1 MHLHRYIYSHI
12 HLLFIYITYIF
23 KHNIIIHT
31 LYTTY
36 LYIYIYIIWINI
48 WLSYKPWW
56 ILWVSNPISTI
67 SICSKHTCKHKWFDQ
82 QNKTYIYIEI
92 YVWINIYILSIGFVW
107 YIFWIPHWM
116 SKSMVKHCMEHVQ
129 ETWPFIGSYVGQC
142 HGMIWSMV
150 GHKPNRPGMASIWSS
165 PNKSRNGSLACCKPN
180 SSDLLVAPHRWSSPE
195 WQVALATMAHP
206 GCRSTGQ
213 WYWWYHPGHWSWCLL
228 PCCGLEPG
236 HWPGVFHLWSFQ
248 ACGQMGPLPYPLAF
262 GSME

>member
-1 MHLHRYIYSHI
+1 MHLHRYIYRHI
-12 HLLFIYITYIF
+12 HLLFIYISYIF
-23 KHNIIIHT
+23 KHNIIIHK
-31 LYTTY
+31 LYNIFIY
-36 LYIYIYIIWINI
+36 RNIYILYGSIYNYHLNHDRFYEFQILSEQFPYVQNIHANINDLTNKTKLIIYIYII
-48 WLSYKPWW
+48 P
-56 ILWVSNPISTI
+56 
-67 SICSKHTCKHKWFDQ
+67 
-82 QNKTYIYIEI
+82 
-92 YVWINIYILSIGFVW
+92 IGFGW
-107 YIFWIPHWM
+107 YIFCIPHWM

-129 ETWPFIGSYVGQC
+129 ETWSFIGSSVGQC

-206 GCRSTGQ
+206 GCRSTGH
-213 WYWWYHPGHWSWCLL
+213 WYWWYHPKQFHPGHWSWCLL

-236 HWPGVFHLWSFQ
+236 HWPWVLHLWSFQ